1 MRHFCR
7 RRTEQTSRD
16 LRIVVRSP
24 LRYPVELLCDNP
36 LPWGFVRP
44 NGGSPRSRGSSSV
57 NATLVGAHMCTP
69 ENPRPELRL
78 LREIYRSSLGLPFS
92 AAGIID
98 RAQIN
103 LEQNDDSR
111 LHDVIFETIGEL
123 SSRKLGNLLADI
135 AGEAIGDYVVHRVGR
150 KRKPRVGQLW
160 RIEKKRSELTKVAST
175 VCLWEGYE

>member
-1 MRHFCR
+1 
-7 RRTEQTSRD
+7 
-16 LRIVVRSP
+16 
-24 LRYPVELLCDNP
+24 
-36 LPWGFVRP
+36 
-44 NGGSPRSRGSSSV
+44 
-57 NATLVGAHMCTP
+57 MCTP

-160 RIEKKRSELTKVAST
+160 RIEKKRELTHTLPYNRSQTGQEWKLHAR
-175 VCLWEGYE
+175 WH

>member
-1 MRHFCR
+1 MAGWFSTVDYPTRDAYR
-7 RRTEQTSRD
+7 RGISVFQCGSGEIQIIR
-16 LRIVVRSP
+16 LCNAVVP
-24 LRYPVELLCDNP
+24 
-36 LPWGFVRP
+36 
-44 NGGSPRSRGSSSV
+44 
-57 NATLVGAHMCTP
+57 AAP

-78 LREIYRSSLGLPFS
+78 LREIYRLSLGLPFS

-103 LEQNDDSR
+103 LEQNEDSS

-135 AGEAIGDYVVHRVGR
+135 ASEAIGNYVVHRVGR

-160 RIEKKRSELTKVAST
+160 RIEKKR
-175 VCLWEGYE
+175 

>member
-1 MRHFCR
+1 IRALSQPSSACSDGS
-7 RRTEQTSRD
+7 TS
-16 LRIVVRSP
+16 VRCAGSMSGA
-24 LRYPVELLCDNP
+24 E
-36 LPWGFVRP
+36 VRLAALTQHSLD
-44 NGGSPRSRGSSSV
+44 GLGSTIQQQSSGV
-57 NATLVGAHMCTP
+57 NATLVGAHMCTS

-98 RAQIN
+98 RAEIN
-103 LEQNDDSR
+103 LEQNEDSS
-111 LHDVIFETIGEL
+111 LHDVIFETIDEL

-160 RIEKKRSELTKVAST
+160 RI
-175 VCLWEGYE
+175 

>member
-1 MRHFCR
+1 MLLDPP
-7 RRTEQTSRD
+7 SRLQAIWVALTQHSLD
-16 LRIVVRSP
+16 GLRGTIQQ
-24 LRYPVELLCDNP
+24 
-36 LPWGFVRP
+36 
-44 NGGSPRSRGSSSV
+44 SSSV

-103 LEQNDDSR
+103 LEQNEDSS
-111 LHDVIFETIGEL
+111 LHVVIFETIGEL

-160 RIEKKRSELTKVAST
+160 RIEKKR
-175 VCLWEGYE
+175 

>member
-1 MRHFCR
+1 MSERLFR
-7 RRTEQTSRD
+7 YTFGAQLKLLILALGLGQRRTLQKQTHWERAEIETGNSRRTPGD
-16 LRIVVRSP
+16 LGCINTTFLDG
-24 LRYPVELLCDNP
+24 LR
-36 LPWGFVRP
+36 GTIQQ
-44 NGGSPRSRGSSSV
+44 SSSV

-103 LEQNDDSR
+103 LEQNEDSS
-111 LHDVIFETIGEL
+111 LHVVIFETIGEL

-135 AGEAIGDYVVHRVGR
+135 AGEAIGDYVVNRFGR

-160 RIEKKRSELTKVAST
+160 RIEKKR
-175 VCLWEGYE
+175 